1 MTQGILLAAGNGRR
15 FDPSGLTDKLLQ
27 PLDDG
32 RPVLWHSAFNL
43 CSALGA
49 CVAVVKPGQDA
60 RRAVLESAGCSILV
74 TPAAEAGMGETIAAA
89 VRETA
94 QAKGWLIALGDMPW
108 IPPVLIRRVARAVVA
123 PASVAAPWHG
133 GKRGHPVAF
142 GAYWYAALTGLKGD
156 AGARDLLQRASIDHV
171 EPAPAGVLRD
181 VDLPTDLSGGWAEKT

>member
-43 CSALGA
+43 CSALGG
-49 CVAVVKPGQDA
+49 CIAVIRPGQDA
-60 RRAVLESAGCSILV
+60 RRAILESAGCSVLV
-74 TPAAEAGMGETIAAA
+74 ARAAEAGMGETIAAA

-94 QAKGWLIALGDMPW
+94 QAQGWLIALGDMPW
-108 IPPVLIRRVARAVVA
+108 VPPALIRRVARAVVT
-123 PASVAAPWHG
+123 PASVAAPWHAG
-133 GKRGHPVAF
+133 NRGHPVAF
-142 GAYWYAALTGLKGD
+142 GADWYAALTGLKGD
-156 AGARDLLQRASIDHV
+156 AGARDVLQQASIDRV

-181 VDLPTDLSGGWAEKT
+181 VDVPGDLSVALAVKH

>member
-1 MTQGILLAAGNGRR
+1 MMQGILLAAGNGRR

-49 CVAVVKPGQDA
+49 CIAVIRPGQYVRWA
-60 RRAVLESAGCSILV
+60 ILESAGCSV
-74 TPAAEAGMGETIAAA
+74 VVARAAEAGMGETIAAA

-94 QAKGWLIALGDMPW
+94 EAQGWLIALGDMPW
-108 IPPVLIRRVARAVVA
+108 VPPALIRRVARAVVT
-123 PASVAAPWHG
+123 PASVAAPWYG

-142 GAYWYAALTGLKGD
+142 GADWYAALTGLKGD
-156 AGARDLLQRASIDHV
+156 AGARDVLQQTSIVRV
-171 EPAPAGVLRD
+171 EPAPASVLRD
-181 VDLPTDLSGGWAEKT
+181 VDLPADLSGRWAEET

>member
-49 CVAVVKPGQDA
+49 CIAVIRPGQDA
-60 RRAVLESAGCSILV
+60 RRAILESAGCSVLV
-74 TPAAEAGMGETIAAA
+74 ARAAEAGMGETIAAA

-94 QAKGWLIALGDMPW
+94 QAQSWLIALGDMPW
-108 IPPVLIRRVARAVVA
+108 IPPALIRRVARAVVT
-123 PASVAAPWHG
+123 PACVAAPCHDG
-133 GKRGHPVAF
+133 RRGHPVAF
-142 GAYWYAALTGLKGD
+142 GAGWYAALTGLKGD
-156 AGARDLLQRASIDHV
+156 AGARDVLLQASIGRV

-181 VDLPTDLSGGWAEKT
+181 VDVPADLSGVWVEKT

>member
-27 PLDDG
+27 PLHDG

-43 CSALGA
+43 CSALGT
-49 CVAVVKPGQDA
+49 CIAVIRPGQDA
-60 RRAVLESAGCSILV
+60 RRAILESAGCSVLV
-74 TPAAEAGMGETIAAA
+74 ARAAEAGMGETIAAA

-94 QAKGWLIALGDMPW
+94 QAQGWLIALGDMPW
-108 IPPVLIRRVARAVVA
+108 IPPALIRRVARAAVA
-123 PASVAAPWHG
+123 PAGVAAPWHG

-142 GAYWYAALTGLKGD
+142 GADWYGALTGLKGD
-156 AGARDLLQRASIDHV
+156 AGARDVLQQASIDRV

-181 VDLPTDLSGGWAEKT
+181 VDVPGDLPGGWAE